1 MIEVL
6 FFIVEG
12 YNCVKSILKEK
23 FGKDLE
29 IIKVYIKEIF
39 ELFIVIGINFKV
51 ISDFSEK
58 LIYCV

>member
-1 MIEVL
+1 M
-6 FFIVEG
+6 
-12 YNCVKSILKEK
+12 KSILKEK